1 METVPIETL
10 DERVADL
17 ISDLVRKVEQ
27 GETIVVTRHGK
38 PILDLVPHKR
48 RGGLDLEGGQRF
60 LAAQGIDK
68 FVTHISADFD
78 DPLPED
84 FLITPLPE

>member
-10 DERVADL
+10 DERIADL
-17 ISDLVRKVEQ
+17 ARRVE
-27 GETIVVTRHGK
+27 GK

-48 RGGLDLEGGQRF
+48 RGGLDLEG
-60 LAAQGIDK
+60 LAAFKKKHGIDR
-68 FVTHISADFD
+68 FVTHIPDDFD

-84 FLITPLPE
+84 FLITPLPEPSK

>member
-10 DERVADL
+10 DERIADL
-17 ISDLVRKVEQ
+17 ARRVEQ
-27 GETIVVTRHGK
+27 GETVVVTREGK

-48 RGGLDLEGGQRF
+48 RGGLDLEG
-60 LAAQGIDK
+60 LAAFKKKHGIDR
-68 FVTHISADFD
+68 FVTHIPADFD

-84 FLITPLPE
+84 FLITPLPESST